1 MAEEKKPEVKKKPS
15 NKGKTPPINTNII
28 FFSILV
34 IGIIIFTVILLLKPN
49 VTVYRAQ
56 LAQNAEC
63 IVQVGKKDLDI
74 GIKVDGEVV
83 SQQHG
88 TYTERILEEGETA
101 SDTAT
106 EYIITF
112 DNETDEASMVI
123 EGNELTLYLS
133 DDTVIVCIADE
144 TDSTTTTTSDIF
156 TIGDE
161 SNG

>member
-1 MAEEKKPEVKKKPS
+1 MAEEKKPEAKKKPN

-83 SQQHG
+83 SQQPNS
-88 TYTERILEEGETA
+88 TALIPREFLKRAKQQAILLQ
-101 SDTAT
+101 S
-106 EYIITF
+106 ISLLLI
-112 DNETDEASMVI
+112 MRPMKPVW
-123 EGNELTLYLS
+123 L
-133 DDTVIVCIADE
+133 
-144 TDSTTTTTSDIF
+144 
-156 TIGDE
+156 
-161 SNG
+161 